1 MSYETLD
8 AIADSVNPILG
19 LIALT
24 WPWLQWRRQWRRAAL
39 HVLLT
44 LLSVALAYAMSAL
57 DRTFGW
63 WPSLGLDF
71 STHTALCVT
80 LIVSLCFVRRSLAAL
95 WIGVFIAY
103 AALMVYQDYHS
114 VADICTTLLAVL
126 PIALGLRL
134 LAGSL
139 QRYRISNRFT

>member
-1 MSYETLD
+1 MTSYQTLD

-19 LIALT
+19 LVALT
-24 WPWLQWRRQWRRAAL
+24 WPWLQWRRQWRLAAL

-63 WPSLGLDF
+63 WQSAGLDF
-71 STHTALCVT
+71 STHTALCVA

-103 AALMVYQDYHS
+103 AALMVYQGYHS
-114 VADICTTLLAVL
+114 IADICTTALAVL
-126 PIALGLRL
+126 PITLGSRL
-134 LAGSL
+134 LAGAL
-139 QRYRISNRFT
+139 RRAEH